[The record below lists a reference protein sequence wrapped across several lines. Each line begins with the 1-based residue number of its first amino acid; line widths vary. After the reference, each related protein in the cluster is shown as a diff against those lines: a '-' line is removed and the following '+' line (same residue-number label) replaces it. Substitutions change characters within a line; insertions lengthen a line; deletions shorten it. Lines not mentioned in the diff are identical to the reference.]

1 MKELIY
7 QVKFLSDVVLPA
19 TSNTE
24 GNIEQLDFIAGSNFL
39 GMVAKNYSKFENSF
53 EMFHSG
59 TVKFGDAHI
68 VCDGKL
74 TYKMPLSYFHEKLDD
89 KTLLNHH
96 LIDDIEKYKQLK
108 QKRKGYIT
116 KDNDITYIEYN
127 YLQKSSYDKEKRRS
141 KDSTMFGYS
150 AIKSGTIWQFSVS
163 YDESISSSD
172 LELLKQ
178 SIVGKQR
185 LGKSKSAQYGLV
197 EIIQKGS
204 AEDIEDKNSNE
215 LILYLNSRVALFD
228 NEGNPTYD
236 LKYLFDGLSD
246 DNIVYEKCQI
256 KTSTFTP
263 YNGARQTKDYERVC
277 INKGSVIVLQNID
290 KKDIAQFVGAY
301 QSEGFGEIVL
311 NPKFLL
317 QNELSYTTKIEQKR
331 EEYNIKRIETHFQQK
346 TVQFLVNRHNKRIET
361 LEVVNIVSQFIKD
374 NFKYTKEKM
383 NSQWGQIR
391 SLSTQA
397 KSKQDLYDLLF
408 LLEPNDKSKGFL
420 RGNRIKEKWNINLI
434 ENLENSYK
442 FCEREKIDFIKFIK
456 LLSIQMPKAQNK
468 GVNND

>member
-7 QVKFLSDVVLPA
+7 QVEFLSDVVLLA

-59 TVKFGDAHI
+59 AVKFGDAHI
-68 VCDGKL
+68 VYNGKL

-96 LIDDIEKYKQLK
+96 LIDDFKKYNQLK

-116 KDNDITYIEYN
+116 QENDITYIEYN

-163 YDESISSSD
+163 YDESISLSD

-197 EIIQKGS
+197 EITQKGS

-263 YNGARQTKDYERVC
+263 YNGARQIKDYERVC
-277 INKGSVIVLQNID
+277 INKGSVIVFQNVD
-290 KKDIAQFVGAY
+290 KKDIPQFVGAY
-301 QSEGFGEIVL
+301 QSEGFGHIVV
-311 NPKFLL
+311 NPNFLL
-317 QNELSYTTKIEQKR
+317 KNGFSLTNESKNKEKKILSIESNVARFLQNRVAKKESELNILNKVDDFINHNKVLYK
-331 EEYNIKRIETHFQQK
+331 NIKP
-346 TVQFLVNRHNKRIET
+346 
-361 LEVVNIVSQFIKD
+361 
-374 NFKYTKEKM
+374 
-383 NSQWGQIR
+383 SQWGKIR
-391 SLSTQA
+391 TICTSGNSDFLDEIKEYITHGT
-397 KSKQDLYDLLF
+397 KEWDKKQQTT
-408 LLEPNDKSKGFL
+408 LLENDYS
-420 RGNRIKEKWNINLI
+420 
-434 ENLENSYK
+434 LE
-442 FCEREKIDFIKFIK
+442 FIK
-456 LLSIQMPKAQNK
+456 LLSIQMPKQ
-468 GVNND
+468 GVEND